1 MERILKKAYKTNRVE
16 SKGMEAL
23 NVPLDTFTEHYDI
36 YKVNWTKLL
45 FLWGGSKE
53 SRRPS

>member
-16 SKGMEAL
+16 NKGMEAF

-36 YKVNWTKLL
+36 YKVNWTKFL
-45 FLWGGSKE
+45 FLWGGSKG